1 MGSGGFKAS
10 SSSVTYFII
19 YQIVCRGVCDVPEEV
34 RGLRSGVRAHP
45 ECVVFLGQV
54 GQDMYVGYDSLQEAG
69 PQSRQLGAE
78 LGEISTDLFCY
89 LVMDILQLENERRK
103 ETDEG

>member
-54 GQDMYVGYDSLQEAG
+54 GQDMCVGNSSLHEAG
-69 PQSRQLGAE
+69 PQGRQLGAE
-78 LGEISTDLFCY
+78 LGQVSTDLFCY
-89 LVMDILQLENERRK
+89 FLMSFLQLEKEKRE